1 MIENAAIAA
10 IVTGVVAI
18 LGGVQGF
25 VRAKSRPS
33 LIAGLIFGD
42 LLLFGGVFA
51 LIGWTWGLWMSAV
64 AALALIGR
72 FLPAYLKV
80 PKKVWPAL
88 IMAFL
93 SGVTITLALVAL
105 L

>member
-10 IVTGVVAI
+10 IVTGVFAI
-18 LGGVQGF
+18 LGGIQGF

-33 LIAGLIFGD
+33 LIAGLILGD
-42 LLLFGGVFA
+42 ALLFGGVFA
-51 LIGWTWGLWMSAV
+51 LVGWEWGLWIAGG
-64 AALALIGR
+64 AALLLIGR

-93 SGVTITLALVAL
+93 SGVTITLVLVAL